1 MRNLKYLLAPLC
13 MLVFLSACKM
23 GSGKKYETKTVTEDG
38 FTYTYVTGDDS
49 NTRHYVL
56 DNGLNVYL
64 SVYEGAPR
72 IDTKI
77 PVKAGGKNDPATST
91 GLAHYL
97 EHMMFKGNSQFGT
110 KDWAGEKILLDSIEN
125 LYQHYRTLDEPKARK
140 AVYKQIDDVSNE
152 ASKLAI
158 ANEYDKML
166 SFIGAKGTNA
176 YTTEDRTVYIN
187 DIPSNQI
194 ENWLNIE
201 STRFSEI
208 TNRLFHTELE
218 AVYEEK
224 NRSLDNDGWKAFEA
238 MYREIFQEHKYGTQ
252 TVIGTIDHLKNPS
265 ITDINAYFYKY
276 YVPNNYAI
284 CMSGDLDPAKT
295 IKMIDATF
303 GQLPRKDLA
312 PDIQKVESPIIQV
325 REANILGPESESV
338 SLGFRFGGTS
348 AGEQPM
354 ITMIDYILANSTAG
368 LIDLNLV
375 QAQKILNGYCYVDNL
390 NDYAIHNFYGEPRE
404 GQSLEEVRD
413 LLLGQI
419 DLIKAGEFEDW
430 LPSAVVNDLK
440 KSEMRQMESNGA
452 RTNAM
457 VMAFTNDM
465 DWADYKSKLDKMSK
479 ITKDEIIA
487 FANGHYK
494 NNNYAIVYKRKGEDP
509 NKQKVDKPEITKVDL
524 DRESQSDFLK
534 KVQAT
539 HVADLSPK
547 FLNYEKDI
555 AKGDAKN
562 GIPILHLE
570 NTENQL
576 FSLYYLLDFGTNED
590 PKMDMAV
597 NYLNY
602 LGTENLSAADIK
614 KELYKL
620 GCSFSV
626 FSAKDRTYVTLS
638 GLNENMVPAMNLFEE
653 LLNNPVGDDEA
664 LANMISD
671 QHKSRADAKLQ
682 KGNILWN
689 GLMSY
694 ARYGAKS
701 PFTNV
706 LSNDDLNKLSSDGLL
721 AIIKSIPST
730 EHRIMYYGP
739 SNLASVTKIINEHHN
754 TPERLNKAPE
764 RIKFAESSSEDPH
777 VFFTNYDM
785 VQAEIIF
792 NHKGEQYDKSLTP
805 EATLFNQYFGGDMS
819 SIVFQEIRE
828 AQGLAYSV
836 FSAYNQGAKTESN
849 DRMMAYVGTQADKQ
863 EEAMDA
869 MMTLLND
876 LPESEKSFENAK
888 KGILSKIESERITKT
903 SVLFNYINS
912 TEKGI
917 DYDIR
922 KDIYTKVKGMKFA
935 DVKAFHQKYVKD
947 KKYNIAVIG
956 NENKINFRALNKYGK
971 VVKLSLDE
979 LFGYEA
985 YNPEL
990 LN

>member
-1 MRNLKYLLAPLC
+1 MKNLNAVLASLC
-13 MLVFLSACKM
+13 MLLLISACKQA
-23 GSGKKYETKTVTEDG
+23 KQFETKTATEDG
-38 FTYTYVTGDDS
+38 YTYSYVVGDDS
-49 NTRHYVL
+49 KTRHYVL

-77 PVKAGGKNDPATST
+77 PVKAGGKNDPASST

-97 EHMMFKGNSQFGT
+97 EHMMFKGNSNFGT
-110 KDWAGEKILLDSIEN
+110 KDWETEKVYLDSIEN
-125 LYQHYRTLDEPKARK
+125 LFQHYRTLDDPQARK

-152 ASKLAI
+152 ASKYAI
-158 ANEYDKML
+158 ANEYDKMV

-176 YTTEDRTVYIN
+176 YTTEDRTVYVN
-187 DIPSNQI
+187 DIPSNQL
-194 ENWLNIE
+194 ENWLEIE

-224 NRSLDNDGWKAFEA
+224 NRSLDNDRWKIFET
-238 MYREIFQEHKYGTQ
+238 MYREMYQKHKYGTQ

-265 ITDINAYFYKY
+265 ITDINAYFAKY

-284 CMSGDLDPAKT
+284 CLSGDLDPAKT
-295 IKMIDATF
+295 IKMIDETF
-303 GQLPRKDLA
+303 GQLPMKELAKDVQA
-312 PDIQKVESPIIQV
+312 VEDPITTV
-325 REANILGPESESV
+325 REANVYGPESESV
-338 SLGFRFGGTS
+338 TLGFRFGGTGS
-348 AGEQPM
+348 AEQPM
-354 ITMIDYILANSTAG
+354 LTMVDYLLANSTAG

-375 QAQKILNGYCYVDNL
+375 QAQKILSGYCYVDNS
-390 NDYAIHNFYGEPRE
+390 NDYSIHQFYGEPRE
-404 GQSLEEVRD
+404 GQSLEEVRA
-413 LLLGQI
+413 LLLDQI
-419 DLIKAGEFEDW
+419 NLIKAGDFEDW

-440 KSEMRQMESNGA
+440 KSQMRQMESNGA

-457 VMAFTNDM
+457 TMAFTNDM
-465 DWADYKSKLDKMSK
+465 QWSDYVSQLDRMSK
-479 ITKDEIIA
+479 ITKEQIIA
-487 FANGHYK
+487 FVNENYK
-494 NNNYAIVYKRKGEDP
+494 DNNYVVVYKRKGEDP
-509 NKQKVDKPEITKVDL
+509 NKMKVDKPEITKVDL
-524 DRESQSDFLK
+524 DRESQSDFLQK
-534 KVQAT
+534 IQARE
-539 HVADLSPK
+539 VADLSPK
-547 FLNYEKDI
+547 FLDFESDI
-555 AKGDAKN
+555 AKAESSN
-562 GIPILHLE
+562 GIPILYMANE
-570 NTENQL
+570 ENQL
-576 FSLYYLLDFGTNED
+576 FTMYYLLDMGTNED
-590 PKMDMAV
+590 PRMKMAV
-597 NYLNY
+597 EYLEY
-602 LGTENLSAADIK
+602 LGTDDLSASEFK

-626 FSAKDRTYVTLS
+626 FSSNDRTYVTLS
-638 GLNENMVPAMNLFEE
+638 GLDENMVPAMQLFED
-653 LLNNPVGDDEA
+653 LLNKPKGDDEA

-671 QHKSRADAKLQ
+671 QHKSRSDAKLQ

-689 GLMSY
+689 GLMNY
-694 ARYGAKS
+694 ARYGSES

-706 LSNDDLNKLSSDGLL
+706 ISNDELNKMSSDELVS
-721 AIIKSIPST
+721 IIKSIPMT

-739 SNLASVTKIINEHHN
+739 SALSKVTSIINENHR
-754 TPERLNKAPE
+754 TPETLKPAME
-764 RIKFAESSSEDPH
+764 RRKFAELSSDDSQ

-792 NHKGEQYDKSLTP
+792 NHKGEGYDKSLTP

-836 FSAYNQGAKTESN
+836 FSSYQQGQKAENN

-869 MMTLLND
+869 MMALLND

-912 TEKGI
+912 AEKGI

-922 KDIYTKVKGMKFA
+922 KDIYSKVQNMNFD

-947 KKYNIAVIG
+947 KSYNIAVIG
-956 NENKINFRALNKYGK
+956 DENKINFRVLNKYGK

-979 LFGYEA
+979 LFGYEN
-985 YNPEL
+985 YNPDL

>member
-1 MRNLKYLLAPLC
+1 MKNPKYFLASLS

-23 GSGKKYETKTVTEDG
+23 GSGEKYETKTATEDG
-38 FTYTYVTGDDS
+38 YTYSYVTGDDS
-49 NTRHYVL
+49 KTRHYVL

-77 PVKAGGKNDPATST
+77 PVKAGGKNDPETST

-110 KDWAGEKILLDSIEN
+110 KDWDNEKVLLDSIEN
-125 LYQHYRTLDEPKARK
+125 LFQYYRTLDEPKARK
-140 AVYKQIDDVSNE
+140 AVYKQIDDISNQ

-158 ANEYDKML
+158 ANEYDKMV
-166 SFIGAKGTNA
+166 SYIGAKGTNA
-176 YTTEDRTVYIN
+176 YTTEDRTVYVN
-187 DIPSNQI
+187 DIPANQLQ
-194 ENWLNIE
+194 NWLDIE
-201 STRFSEI
+201 STRFKEI

-224 NRSLDNDGWKAFEA
+224 NRSLDNDGWKAFET
-238 MYREIFQEHKYGTQ
+238 MYREMFPKHKYGTQ

-276 YVPNNYAI
+276 YIPNNYAI
-284 CMSGDLDPAKT
+284 CLSGDLDPGKT

-303 GQLPRKDLA
+303 GQLPMKELA
-312 PDIQKVESPIIQV
+312 PDIQEIEDPITQV
-325 REANILGPESESV
+325 REANVLGPESESV
-338 SLGFRFGGTS
+338 TLAFRFGGTS
-348 AGEQPM
+348 AKEQPM
-354 ITMIDYILANSTAG
+354 ITMIDYILANSSAG

-375 QAQKILNGYCYVDNL
+375 QAQKILSGYCYVDNL
-390 NDYAIHNFYGEPRE
+390 NDYALHQFYGEPRE
-404 GQSLEEVRD
+404 GQSLEEVKD
-413 LLLGQI
+413 LLLSQI

-430 LPSAVVNDLK
+430 LPTAVVNDLK

-457 VMAFTNDM
+457 VMAFTNNM
-465 DWADYKSKLDKMSK
+465 DWADYISKIDKMAQ
-479 ITKDEIIA
+479 ITKEEIIA
-487 FANGHYK
+487 FANEHYK
-494 NNNYAIVYKRKGEDP
+494 NNNYVVVYKRKGEDP

-524 DRESQSDFLK
+524 DRESQSEFLQK
-534 KVQAT
+534 IQAAE
-539 HVADLSPK
+539 VEDLSPK
-547 FLNYEKDI
+547 FLDYDKDI
-555 AKGDAKN
+555 TKGETKN
-562 GIPILHLE
+562 GIPLLHMK
-570 NTENQL
+570 NGENQL
-576 FSLYYLLDFGTNED
+576 FTLYYLLDFGTNED
-590 PKMDMAV
+590 PRMKMAV
-597 NYLNY
+597 DYLKY
-602 LGTENLSAADIK
+602 LGTEDISAADFK

-626 FSAKDRTYVTLS
+626 FSANDRTYVTLN
-638 GLNENMVPAMNLFEE
+638 GLNENMVPAMKLFED
-653 LLNNPVGDDEA
+653 LLNKPKGDDEA

-682 KGNILWN
+682 KGNILWG
-689 GLMSY
+689 GLMNY
-694 ARYGAKS
+694 ARYGPES

-706 LSNDDLNKLSSDGLL
+706 LTNDQLNKMTSSELL
-721 AIIKSIPST
+721 TVIKNIPAT
-730 EHRIMYYGP
+730 EHRVMYYGP
-739 SNLASVTKIINEHHN
+739 SDIATVTKIINEHHR
-754 TPERLNKAPE
+754 TPETLAKAPE
-764 RIKFAESSSEDPH
+764 RKQYAEISSEDPQ
-777 VFFTNYDM
+777 VFFTDYDM

-792 NHKGEQYDKSLTP
+792 NHKGESFDKSLTP

-869 MMTLLND
+869 MMALLND

-903 SVLFNYINS
+903 SVLFNYINAAD
-912 TEKGI
+912 KGI

-922 KDIYTKVKGMKFA
+922 KDIYNKVQGMNFT
-935 DVKAFHQKYVKD
+935 DVKAFHEKYVKD
-947 KKYNIAVIG
+947 KQYNVAVIG
-956 NENKINFRALNKYGK
+956 DEDKINFRVLNKYGK

-979 LFGYEA
+979 LFGYEN
-985 YNPEL
+985 YNTEL